1 MKVIALSFFLVLL
14 GCGAAHKAE
23 LDESAPL
30 IDESAHVP
38 VAVADASGNPDPATT
53 PPLPPGAIQRADL
66 HAVLAAGP
74 AALLQKVV
82 TEPVRKNGKFVG
94 FRIAKFTQ
102 RPPAAID
109 LRPGDVVLSVN
120 GRKIERPENYFQV
133 FEELQVASEL
143 RFKLLRDNE
152 LKTLLYPIID

>member
-1 MKVIALSFFLVLL
+1 MKTIILSFFIVLL
-14 GCGAAHKAE
+14 GCGAAQKVE
-23 LDESAPL
+23 TDESAPL
-30 IDESAHVP
+30 IDKSEHVSAPVVGESEKPVP
-38 VAVADASGNPDPATT
+38 ETT
-53 PPLPPGAIQRADL
+53 PPLPPGVIQRADL
-66 HAVLAAGP
+66 QGVLSAGP

-102 RPPAAID
+102 TPPTAID

-152 LKTLLYPIID
+152 VKILLYPIID

>member
-1 MKVIALSFFLVLL
+1 MKTIILSFFVVLL
-14 GCGAAHKAE
+14 GCGAAQKVE
-23 LDESAPL
+23 TDESAPL
-30 IDESAHVP
+30 IDESEHVSEP
-38 VAVADASGNPDPATT
+38 VVGESGKPVPET

-66 HAVLAAGP
+66 QGVLAAGP

-102 RPPAAID
+102 RPPMAID

-143 RFKLLRDNE
+143 RFKLLRDNDVT
-152 LKTLLYPIID
+152 TLLYPIID

>member
-14 GCGAAHKAE
+14 GCGAAQKAE
-23 LDESAPL
+23 PAESAPL
-30 IDESAHVP
+30 IDESAHVS
-38 VAVADASGNPDPATT
+38 VAVADASGNPDQATT

-66 HAVLAAGP
+66 LAVLVAGP

-94 FRIAKFTQ
+94 FRIAKFNQ
-102 RPPAAID
+102 SPPTAID

-152 LKTLLYPIID
+152 VKTLLYPIID